1 MVHGAT
7 VLRAGVD
14 VLVTPFDTCMPCD
27 SMRAGDLGFLAHSHW
42 SVFERVHL
50 KKCNYKCNITNR
62 KYKCN
67 KSLVHKHDQT
77 TYYIAHLS

>member
-42 SVFERVHL
+42 SVFERVSFE
-50 KKCNYKCNITNR
+50 KM
-62 KYKCN
+62 
-67 KSLVHKHDQT
+67 
-77 TYYIAHLS
+77 

>member
-27 SMRAGDLGFLAHSHW
+27 SMRAGDLGFFVLGPFALECVRES
-42 SVFERVHL
+42 F
-50 KKCNYKCNITNR
+50 I
-62 KYKCN
+62 
-67 KSLVHKHDQT
+67 
-77 TYYIAHLS
+77 